1 MIVERG
7 RRRVGGERDVGEEK
21 RKMPPFQLPY
31 SSNEML
37 TVEGSNRSKCM
48 KPELV
53 NCSLCGSCAIQHPSP
68 VWTQSKAFLFGI
80 ISSPPNLT
88 EAAQTAS
95 APHFNMKVQNV
106 FHIICSFSNACI
118 FYFPPHREEVRNA
131 IRRTD
136 TGKECGKKKVQ
147 GCLVHIFS
155 QCPPVHFSLGTSQPR
170 NFLLPLHCGRGCNAH
185 ILLCA
190 HPSAGCLADWLLTF

>member
-1 MIVERG
+1 MWKTNLLSPESPFVLHLTRLEGEQREESVCHSKRGGGKVREGDDCGKGKKESGRGERC
-7 RRRVGGERDVGEEK
+7 RRRK
-21 RKMPPFQLPY
+21 KKNAPFQLPY

-106 FHIICSFSNACI
+106 FYIICSFSNACI
-118 FYFPPHREEVRNA
+118 FYSPTP
-131 IRRTD
+131 
-136 TGKECGKKKVQ
+136 Q
-147 GCLVHIFS
+147 
-155 QCPPVHFSLGTSQPR
+155 
-170 NFLLPLHCGRGCNAH
+170 RG
-185 ILLCA
+185 
-190 HPSAGCLADWLLTF
+190 G